1 MGIRICQR
9 KRKQLTI
16 NMENN
21 IKYYAKLLAGCDL
34 PVLEKCKFTV
44 SWSSSEILEIK
55 EVLNSGINILLD
67 AVGESCGGIS

>member
-1 MGIRICQR
+1 
-9 KRKQLTI
+9 
-16 NMENN
+16 MENN